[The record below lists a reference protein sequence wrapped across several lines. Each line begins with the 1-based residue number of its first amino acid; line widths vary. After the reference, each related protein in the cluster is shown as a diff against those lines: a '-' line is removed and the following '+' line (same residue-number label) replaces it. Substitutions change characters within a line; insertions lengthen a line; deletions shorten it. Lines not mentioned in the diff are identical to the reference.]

1 MAQISQ
7 NKITGLEEM
16 LPSLANLAHRA
27 GALSAIG
34 AGAQHA
40 LQLPDGF
47 VVGGLL
53 AQGTHGTIYA
63 VTRPGDPG
71 QYVLKVF
78 SANPSPAVMNCMLAH
93 AQGFSP
99 ACSALGYEY
108 RVQKAFA
115 EDATLGQ
122 YVEVPRVHVFV
133 EQGGLCGYVMD
144 RIPGSLQVLQLSQP
158 DILTSD
164 AAGHTLRGIN
174 TVAGDRKDLLER
186 VASTFS
192 YAHFKLGRDLNDC
205 EFALLEGPPRLFLYD
220 FDKCGIFAW
229 ELGKTLKRKHDEAT
243 CEERVI
249 ANPKKFGRFLA
260 QAMLSMSM
268 NPSAADLEVFV
279 RYYGAFADGP
289 LQLEVLQEVV
299 EVLKMYAGV
308 E

>member
-1 MAQISQ
+1 
-7 NKITGLEEM
+7 M
-16 LPSLANLAHRA
+16 LPSLANLSHRA
-27 GALSAIG
+27 GALAVTG
-34 AGAQHA
+34 ADAQPG

-53 AQGTHGTIYA
+53 AQGTHGTIYE

-78 SANPSPAVMNCMLAH
+78 SDNPSPAVMNCMLTH
-93 AQGFSP
+93 AQGFSST
-99 ACSALGYEY
+99 CSALGYEY
-108 RVQKAFA
+108 RVQRALA
-115 EDATLGQ
+115 EDATIGQ
-122 YVEVPRVHVFV
+122 YVAVPRVYVFV

-174 TVAGDRKDLLER
+174 RVTGDREELLQR

-192 YAHFKLGRDLNDC
+192 YAHFKLGLDLNDC
-205 EFALLEGPPRLFLYD
+205 EFAFVEAGQSLFLYD
-220 FDKCGIFAW
+220 FDKCGSFAW
-229 ELGKTLKRKHDEAT
+229 ELGQKLMRKHDEAT
-243 CEERVI
+243 CDEHVI

-260 QAMLSMSM
+260 KAMLSMSM

-279 RYYGAFADGP
+279 RYYGAFAEGP

-299 EVLKMYAGV
+299 EVLKMYARV